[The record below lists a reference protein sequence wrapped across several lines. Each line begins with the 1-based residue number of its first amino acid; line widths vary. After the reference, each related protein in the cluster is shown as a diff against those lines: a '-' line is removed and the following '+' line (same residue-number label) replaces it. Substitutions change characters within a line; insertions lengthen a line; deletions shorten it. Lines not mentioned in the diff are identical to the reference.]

1 MGNSSLRPS
10 LAADATVNFQADLPK
25 FILQSKIGNGKLM
38 KTYLMRCESNS
49 VVVKVYMSYPDEDIR
64 VFAAELTRI
73 WYTLS
78 PSKFPN
84 LLPYQ
89 LWMKSTS
96 RQPKSTLLPTYL
108 IRQYLYSNL
117 HDRISTRPFLNEIEK
132 HWLIFQIFKC
142 LETCHDLEIMH
153 GDIKPENVLCTTS
166 NWIVLTDFAA
176 FKPVNIPDD
185 NPSDYHYFFDSMGR
199 PRCYLAPERFCN
211 QSVLVKWRGM
221 TSGVSSDRI
230 GSQSSQPLLLL
241 NAVSSKQNTTVSSTS
256 SSSLLSFERNTDNA
270 LMSDSVFGDAATAI
284 RFQGADS
291 DKHAARIV
299 VVSDTDKGKEK
310 ESSDG
315 DDSYS
320 SKPYPS
326 LTPAMDVFSLGCTI
340 AEVYHLSFLLLVSN
354 FAKFPNCFP
363 NLLLALL
370 RSPEHEKGNILLM
383 LVILRV
389 LCSSI
394 V

>member
-64 VFAAELTRI
+64 IFAAELTRI

-89 LWMKSTS
+89 LWMKSSS
-96 RQPKSTLLPTYL
+96 RQPKSTLLPIYL

-117 HDRISTRPFLNEIEK
+117 HDRISTRPFLNDVEK
-132 HWLIFQIFKC
+132 HWLIFQLFKC
-142 LETCHDLEIMH
+142 LETCHDLQIMH

-176 FKPVNIPDD
+176 FKPINIPDD

-211 QSVLVKWRGM
+211 QSLLVKWRGM
-221 TSGVSSDRI
+221 TTGVSSDRI
-230 GSQSSQPLLLL
+230 GSQSVQPAL
-241 NAVSSKQNTTVSSTS
+241 NTLSSKQNTATSSTAPTSSSSSS
-256 SSSLLSFERNTDNA
+256 SSSLLSFEKNTDNA

-291 DKHAARIV
+291 DKHTAKIV
-299 VVSDTDKGKEK
+299 AVSELEKGKEK
-310 ESSDG
+310 EVSNGSENE
-315 DDSYS
+315 SIS

-326 LTPAMDVFSLGCTI
+326 LTASMDVFSLGCTI
-340 AEVYHLSFLLLVSN
+340 AEVPYLPILILLLSFFFDHV
-354 FAKFPNCFP
+354 
-363 NLLLALL
+363 
-370 RSPEHEKGNILLM
+370 
-383 LVILRV
+383 
-389 LCSSI
+389 
-394 V
+394 

>member
-64 VFAAELTRI
+64 IFAAELTRI

-78 PSKFPN
+78 PSKFPY

-89 LWMKSTS
+89 LWMKSSS
-96 RQPKSTLLPTYL
+96 RQPKSTLLPIYL

-117 HDRISTRPFLNEIEK
+117 HDRISTRPFLNDVEK
-132 HWLIFQIFKC
+132 HWLIFQLFKC
-142 LETCHDLEIMH
+142 LETCHDLQIMH

-176 FKPVNIPDD
+176 FKPINIPDD
-185 NPSDYHYFFDSMGR
+185 NPSDYHYFFDTMGR

-211 QSVLVKWRGM
+211 QSLLVKWRGL

-230 GSQSSQPLLLL
+230 GSQSVQQPL
-241 NAVSSKQNTTVSSTS
+241 NAVSSKQNSATSSTAPSSS
-256 SSSLLSFERNTDNA
+256 SSSLLSSEKNTDNA

-284 RFQGADS
+284 RFQGTDS
-291 DKHAARIV
+291 DKHTAKVVIV
-299 VVSDTDKGKEK
+299 SESEKGKEK
-310 ESSDG
+310 EISDVVEN
-315 DDSYS
+315 DCFV

-326 LTPAMDVFSLGCTI
+326 LTASMDVFSLGCTI
-340 AEVYHLSFLLLVSN
+340 AEVPIYTNSSLIFFFLTTYKMFLSW
-354 FAKFPNCFP
+354 A
-363 NLLLALL
+363 NLTPL
-370 RSPEHEKGNILLM
+370 
-383 LVILRV
+383 
-389 LCSSI
+389 
-394 V
+394 